1 MNTFRLF
8 LVAVLATGLLSACGG
23 DDNPVGGNDGVT
35 TFDDLVGTWNAIE
48 DVFTNNANPSQ
59 KVDAVARGLQTVLKF
74 SSDGRFEMTLS
85 AAGVGITLKGP
96 ARIADSKLFLTLE
109 DFFDLEIEL
118 EFTLEGNR
126 LTTTDRNVEFDFD
139 GDGNDEPATQVTV
152 YLKA

>member
-23 DDNPVGGNDGVT
+23 DDNPVSGDGGVDT
-35 TFDDLVGTWNAIE
+35 IADLAGTWNAIE
-48 DVFTNNANPSQ
+48 EIITNNANPSQ
-59 KVDAVARGLQTVLKF
+59 KVDAVALGQQTVLKF
-74 SSDGRFEMTLS
+74 SSDGRFEMTIS
-85 AAGVGITLKGP
+85 AAGGSITLKGP
-96 ARIADSKLFLTLE
+96 ARIAGSKLILTLE
-109 DFFDLEIEL
+109 DFFNLEIEL

-152 YLKA
+152 YVKA